1 VEAVSGEAPE
11 RPPAPDDTDAG
22 QGAPGRARDVPPT
35 VSEARV
41 MARRSQEL
49 TGAAWGRLE
58 TVWRLAEADRL
69 QIDEA
74 RAAIER
80 SRRILKSDMPE

>member
-1 VEAVSGEAPE
+1 
-11 RPPAPDDTDAG
+11 
-22 QGAPGRARDVPPT
+22 
-35 VSEARV
+35 

-58 TVWRLAEADRL
+58 AVWRLAEADRL

>member
-1 VEAVSGEAPE
+1 
-11 RPPAPDDTDAG
+11 
-22 QGAPGRARDVPPT
+22 
-35 VSEARV
+35 
-41 MARRSQEL
+41 
-49 TGAAWGRLE
+49 
-58 TVWRLAEADRL
+58 VWRLAEADRL

>member
-1 VEAVSGEAPE
+1 
-11 RPPAPDDTDAG
+11 
-22 QGAPGRARDVPPT
+22 
-35 VSEARV
+35 

-58 TVWRLAEADRL
+58 AVWRLAEAGRL

-80 SRRILKSDMPE
+80 SRRVPATRHAGIGQLAELPIHDRQAGVGAATIAR